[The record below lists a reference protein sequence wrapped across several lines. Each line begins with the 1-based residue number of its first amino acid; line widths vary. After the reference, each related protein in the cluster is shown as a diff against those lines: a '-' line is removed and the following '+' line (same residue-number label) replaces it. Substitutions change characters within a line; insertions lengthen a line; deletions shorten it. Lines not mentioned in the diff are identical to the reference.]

1 LPFLILNP
9 IKKDP
14 RVHSENTTSHVDT
27 FSIWSYSLLKER
39 KEAATVGAKNA
50 AFNIE
55 KITMLEERL
64 KSTKDQ
70 ALISVTNVEKTLAAR
85 KEQYYS

>member
-1 LPFLILNP
+1 M
-9 IKKDP
+9 
-14 RVHSENTTSHVDT
+14 SHVDT
-27 FSIWSYSLLKER
+27 FSIRSYSLSKER

-55 KITMLEERL
+55 KITMLEEKL

-85 KEQYYS
+85 KGQYYSLLGGWKSQFKEKMTQL